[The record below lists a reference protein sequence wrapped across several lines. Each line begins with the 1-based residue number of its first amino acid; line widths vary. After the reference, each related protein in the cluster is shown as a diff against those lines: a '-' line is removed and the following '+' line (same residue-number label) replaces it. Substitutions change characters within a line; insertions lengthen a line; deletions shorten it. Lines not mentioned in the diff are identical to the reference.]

1 MLEFGGVGVVRAAA
15 RAQAVR
21 AQIVIELADGLL
33 VVIDQGADVQLG
45 SSKKAMAVLME
56 LFIFL

>member
-1 MLEFGGVGVVRAAA
+1 MGEGGSAACEAAA
-15 RAQAVR
+15 R
-21 AQIVIELADGLL
+21 
-33 VVIDQGADVQLG
+33 G